1 MSAPNETRDHKD
13 FATWPVQKSEASSSA
28 ESSAD
33 LESTVEDSVAEP
45 EFVATA
51 TVENGYP
58 EEWVAM
64 NLPVLDGHAVSGK
77 YLEEYEQLRLVG
89 DSIATDEQIT
99 QFGEDMVRA
108 GWTEYVP
115 GLEYTKDNEE
125 ESVDGVT
132 ARYSL
137 NIAVEAGF
145 STFTVAMYK
154 FS

>member
-45 EFVATA
+45 EF
-51 TVENGYP
+51 
-58 EEWVAM
+58 VAM